1 MKRLAAALFA
11 ATTAVASAAET
22 PNDFAYAMPI
32 VAQAGEALY
41 QVEVPSA
48 VYRGVVRADL
58 GDLRVFNAK
67 GEVVPH
73 AIRQRLPADKAT
85 RNVTA
90 FPIFPLRA
98 DRSGQLEDLQVRV
111 QRRPDGTLVDIRS
124 GQKRATP
131 VSTTLGYLLDASQTT
146 QPIQALTF
154 DWTTTREGF
163 IGKLHIEGSDD
174 LARWQT
180 LVRDATLLEL
190 EFGGH
195 RLEQK
200 RVELR
205 PQRYRYL
212 RLSWPSNQKALELI
226 AVRGET
232 VADAREPQ
240 RTWLPLP
247 AATPGKNPGE
257 YEYDIGGP
265 IPFDRLRIELPQVN
279 TLVQIHILARDKAA
293 DEWRMLGER
302 LVYRLQRDG
311 SEVTSPEIALAGRG
325 ERLLLLRVDQKGGG
339 IGSGLPTVQLGYHPQ
354 QLVFAARGEGPF
366 QLAYGSHAARAAS
379 FSIASL
385 IPGYGSE
392 KEFPVKTAT
401 LGEPQKL
408 AGEKRLRAPP
418 AYRKWALWAALIL
431 GVAALGFMAYRLL
444 RQMAA
449 GGANAAKTPPDPS

>member
-1 MKRLAAALFA
+1 
-11 ATTAVASAAET
+11 
-22 PNDFAYAMPI
+22 
-32 VAQAGEALY
+32 
-41 QVEVPSA
+41 
-48 VYRGVVRADL
+48 
-58 GDLRVFNAK
+58 
-67 GEVVPH
+67 
-73 AIRQRLPADKAT
+73 
-85 RNVTA
+85 
-90 FPIFPLRA
+90 
-98 DRSGQLEDLQVRV
+98 
-111 QRRPDGTLVDIRS
+111 
-124 GQKRATP
+124 
-131 VSTTLGYLLDASQTT
+131 
-146 QPIQALTF
+146 
-154 DWTTTREGF
+154 
-163 IGKLHIEGSDD
+163 
-174 LARWQT
+174 
-180 LVRDATLLEL
+180 
-190 EFGGH
+190 
-195 RLEQK
+195 
-200 RVELR
+200 
-205 PQRYRYL
+205 
-212 RLSWPSNQKALELI
+212 
-226 AVRGET
+226 

-240 RTWLPLP
+240 RAWLTLP
-247 AATPGKNPGE
+247 AATAGKNPGE

-279 TLVQIHILARDKAA
+279 TLVQVHILARDKAA

-418 AYRKWALWAALIL
+418 DYRKWALWATLIL
-431 GVAALGFMAYRLL
+431 GVAALGFMAYRLF